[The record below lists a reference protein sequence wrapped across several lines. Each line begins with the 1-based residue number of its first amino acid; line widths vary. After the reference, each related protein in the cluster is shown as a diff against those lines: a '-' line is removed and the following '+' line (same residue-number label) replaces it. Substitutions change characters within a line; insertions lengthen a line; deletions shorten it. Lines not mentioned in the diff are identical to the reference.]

1 MLKNLKL
8 HRKKIIQ
15 IIILD
20 SKILVQLRVKRLV
33 RLKIF
38 KIFSSTRFVFN
49 ISVFVIINQSV
60 TIYSQHQRRVVT
72 VDVRSDALQA
82 FGVKILKDSRA
93 IIQNRIIQRKIAAGA
108 AAAWLM
114 ARRDRWSPL
123 GYVPHVWLKL
133 RSGYLLCACVA
144 AASGSPY
151 TCSVLGKKRVLH
163 DDTF

>member
-108 AAAWLM
+108 AAA
-114 ARRDRWSPL
+114 
-123 GYVPHVWLKL
+123 
-133 RSGYLLCACVA
+133 
-144 AASGSPY
+144 
-151 TCSVLGKKRVLH
+151 
-163 DDTF
+163 